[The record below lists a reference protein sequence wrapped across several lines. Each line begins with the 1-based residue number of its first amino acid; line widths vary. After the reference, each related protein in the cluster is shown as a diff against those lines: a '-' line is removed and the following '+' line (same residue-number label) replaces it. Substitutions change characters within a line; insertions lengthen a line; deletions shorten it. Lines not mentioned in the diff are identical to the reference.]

1 MSMNIDFQNV
11 FLIVRKEILDAR
23 RNRWFI
29 LYAVIF
35 AGLSLGLSW
44 IGLSGIGNYGLSGF
58 GRTSASL
65 INLILLVV
73 PMMGLTLGAISLAGE
88 RERGTLLY
96 VLAQPVSKIEVLLGK
111 FFGLGMSLLVTLLLG
126 FGLSGIVIA
135 WHGGT
140 IQAFNYLALVGLTL
154 LLALSS
160 LGIGML
166 ISSALKKAD
175 TAIGFA
181 LFVWLVLVFFGD
193 LGIMGSAMILN
204 MDIRHLF
211 TISLINPLQVFKLSA
226 IFVIQGNLE
235 VFGPVGVF
243 AARNYGNQLILILL
257 GILTLWILLSFGG
270 AYFVFK
276 KRGAI

>member
-1 MSMNIDFQNV
+1 MNIDFQNI
-11 FLIVRKEILDAR
+11 FLLTRKEILDAR

-29 LYAVIF
+29 LYTIIF

-44 IGLSGIGNYGLSGF
+44 IGLSGVGNYGLSGF

-65 INLILLVV
+65 INLILLIV
-73 PMMGLTLGAISLAGE
+73 PMMGLTLGASSLAGE

-96 VLAQPVSKIEVLLGK
+96 VLAQPVSRLEVLLGK
-111 FFGLGMSLLVTLLLG
+111 FLGLGLSLLAALIIG

-140 IQAFNYLALVGLTL
+140 LQAINYLALVGLTL

-166 ISSALKKAD
+166 ISSALKKTD
-175 TAIGFA
+175 IAIGVA
-181 LFVWLVLVFFGD
+181 LFVWLILVFFGD

-204 MDIRHLF
+204 IDIGQIF
-211 TISLINPLQVFKLSA
+211 TLSLINPLQVFKLGA

-243 AARNYGNQLILILL
+243 AMRNYGSQLIPLLL
-257 GILTLWILLSFGG
+257 GILTLWIVFSFGG

-276 KRGAI
+276 KKGAI

>member
-1 MSMNIDFQNV
+1 MNIDFKNV
-11 FLIVRKEILDAR
+11 SLIVRKEILDAR

-29 LYAVIF
+29 LYTIIF

-65 INLILLVV
+65 INLVLLIV
-73 PMMGLTLGAISLAGE
+73 PMMGLTLGASSLAGE
-88 RERGTLLY
+88 RERGTLIY
-96 VLAQPVSKIEVLLGK
+96 ILAQPVSRIEVLLGK
-111 FFGLGMSLLVTLLLG
+111 FFGLGLSLLASLIMG

-140 IQAFNYLALVGLTL
+140 LQAFNYLALVGLTL

-175 TAIGFA
+175 TAIGVA

-193 LGIMGSAMILN
+193 LGIMGSAMIIN
-204 MDIRHLF
+204 IDIGQIFLL
-211 TISLINPLQVFKLSA
+211 SLMNPLQVFKLSA
-226 IFVIQGNLE
+226 IFAIQGNLE
-235 VFGPVGVF
+235 VFGPVGVY
-243 AARNYGNQLILILL
+243 AARNYGSHLIPIFL
-257 GILTLWILLSFGG
+257 GILTLWIVLSFSGS
-270 AYFVFK
+270 YIVFK
-276 KRGAI
+276 KKGAI